1 MRFRSRISK
10 RQQQLLRSGRRTTF
24 VVAGFGLL
32 LLVVQVARMQ
42 NAPPQPSA
50 SVATKAT
57 IAPSAVLQSDEFR
70 TIPVQSFSANAADA
84 IDRAGAAAFEAG
96 SPAAAAASETV
107 PASLTDDVRDD
118 VLGVLASE
126 TTALFGTLKLAQK
139 VFPEKYRQMP
149 VVNYPVIMND
159 PAASRGKPFLL
170 RGKLRRLT
178 AAPLPQSAN
187 SWGIRAAWDA
197 WISTPDSGNQLVHVL
212 ALTMDAELPITESTD
227 KSPPE
232 IELGG
237 YFFKREGYAARGRDG
252 TGDLALT
259 PLFLSDR
266 LRITPA
272 VVVVSRAE
280 ELRPWLTWTASI
292 LSVTVIAIIWAFRS
306 ADRFFKGTRAHQL
319 TLPPVRPGFDSIE
332 AVTVQQ
338 ALAAMEQRAREN
350 SLDATLLPTP
360 PAPPTPPSASST
372 STP

>member
-24 VVAGFGLL
+24 AVAGFGLL

-42 NAPPQPSA
+42 NSPQQPAAA
-50 SVATKAT
+50 SPDRTS
-57 IAPSAVLQSDEFR
+57 IAPSSLLQSDEFR
-70 TIPVQSFSANAADA
+70 TVPSESFSANASDV
-84 IDRAGAAAFEAG
+84 IDRAGAAALEAG
-96 SPAAAAASETV
+96 SGTPSSATEYA
-107 PASLTDDVRDD
+107 PDSLTADVRDD

-139 VFPEKYRQMP
+139 VFPEKFRQMP
-149 VVNYPVIMND
+149 LINYPVIMTE
-159 PAASRGKPFLL
+159 PSASRGRPFLL

-212 ALTMDAELPITESTD
+212 ALTADAGLPITDSTG
-227 KSPPE
+227 KSAPE

-237 YFFKREGYAARGRDG
+237 YFFKREGYAAKGPDG

-266 LRITPA
+266 LRLIPP
-272 VVVVSRAE
+272 VVAVSRAE

-292 LSVTVIAIIWAFRS
+292 LSVTVIAIIMAFRS
-306 ADRFFKGTRAHQL
+306 ADRLFKGTRAHQL
-319 TLPPVRPGFDSIE
+319 IQPPVRPGFDSVE

-338 ALAAMEQRAREN
+338 ALAAMEQHAREN
-350 SLDATLLPTP
+350 SLDTSLLPTQP
-360 PAPPTPPSASST
+360 PVSATSSL
-372 STP
+372 